1 MFLNDVL
8 EEFILD
14 CKIRKLTNPTIVSYR
29 NSNLALFRYL
39 KSEYEITELKDVNR
53 AHMKAYVDYLS
64 GRGLKESYVNAQIR
78 NFRAFFKYCEEES
91 YISDNPMT
99 KVKWQKEEMPLIETF
114 TDVEV
119 VKMVNYYH
127 GSKYMDVRNRLII
140 AMLFDTGLRCHEL
153 CNLTVSDVRD
163 TYLHILGKGKKVRHV
178 PISDVL
184 KRHMMKYER
193 VRKDY
198 VKDKVTTDYEY
209 YFLSQKGKK
218 LTEPTILRIMHIAGK
233 ETGVRAEIRC
243 SPHTARHYYA
253 QKMLRN
259 GVDLYTVSKLLGH
272 NNLQITKRYLQSMD
286 EDSFFKMTSDTSPL
300 STLAGQT
307 KVSRKNKGG
316 GSK

>member
-1 MFLNDVL
+1 MLLNDVL
-8 EEFILD
+8 EEFVLD
-14 CKIRKLTNPTIVSYR
+14 CKIRKLTNQTIVSYR

-39 KSEYEITELKDVNR
+39 KSEYEITELEKVNR
-53 AHMKAYVDYLS
+53 AHMKSYIDFMS
-64 GRGLKESYVNAQIR
+64 SKKLKESYVNAQIR
-78 NFRAFFKYCEEES
+78 NFRAFFRYCEDEN
-91 YISDNPMT
+91 YISVSPMA
-99 KVKWQKEEMPLIETF
+99 KIKWQKEEMPLIETF
-114 TDVEV
+114 TDMEV

-127 GSKYMDVRNRLII
+127 GSKYMDVRNRLIV
-140 AMLFDTGLRCHEL
+140 ATLFDTGLRCNEL
-153 CNLTVSDVRD
+153 CNLTVSDIRD
-163 TYLHILGKGKKVRHV
+163 TYIHVFGKGKKVRHV

-184 KRHMMKYER
+184 RRHMLKYER
-193 VRKDY
+193 VRKEF
-198 VKDKVTTDYEY
+198 VKDRVTTDCEY

-233 ETGVRAEIRC
+233 ETGVRTEIRC
-243 SPHTARHYYA
+243 SPHTARHYFA

-307 KVSRKNKGG
+307 KSSRKKGG
-316 GSK
+316 DGK